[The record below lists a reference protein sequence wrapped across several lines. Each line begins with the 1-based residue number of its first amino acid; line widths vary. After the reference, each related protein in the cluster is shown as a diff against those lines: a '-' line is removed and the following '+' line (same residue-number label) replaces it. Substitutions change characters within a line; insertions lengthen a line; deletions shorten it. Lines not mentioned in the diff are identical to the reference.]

1 RNCSANR
8 GCNGV
13 DHLSYIKDMDYDYVI
28 LGLGSGDDVA
38 EFKATIETMM
48 EFFRDGNPKVQ
59 IAILVP
65 ARHYGVIN
73 NGTVLTEA
81 LSKLKW
87 AEEQGCIIV
96 DWGGVVKG
104 ILDGSIEIPNSGFT
118 YNQNSFVVSKSESDG
133 YHPNQ
138 LAGYI
143 TTLMTYSALTNKPAL
158 GQSYAFCGDD
168 SLCDHSAYRTFDEFK
183 KKYYTYGDKTTNYA
197 EVFASESEM
206 AGIQSAIDDFL
217 KEKAYRNY
225 TE

>member
-1 RNCSANR
+1 
-8 GCNGV
+8 
-13 DHLSYIKDMDYDYVI
+13 LSYIKDKYYDYVI
-28 LGLGSGDDVA
+28 IGLGSGEETTD
-38 EFKATIETMM
+38 FKTHLSTLMD
-48 EFFRDGNPKVQ
+48 FFREANPKVKF
-59 IAILVP
+59 AILVP
-65 ARHYGVIN
+65 ARHYGVIT
-73 NGTVLTEA
+73 NGTTLPKTLA
-81 LSKLKW
+81 SLKW

-104 ILDGSIEIPNSGFT
+104 ILDGTIKIPNSLFT

-143 TTLMTYSALTNKPAL
+143 TTVMTYSALTNKPAL
-158 GQSYAFCGDD
+158 GQTYAFCGDG

-206 AGIQSAIDDFL
+206 AGIQAAIDKFL
-217 KEKAYRNY
+217 AEKAYRNY
-225 TE
+225 TYTETE